1 MDDKKIEKREIIE
14 EDFYKISFPQDRLK
28 FLLIY
33 GILAPSTHNSQPW
46 LFKITDN
53 LIEVYKNPKYYLPYA
68 DPLNRDLYI
77 SIGCCLENLV
87 IASKYFKIFE
97 KLEIILNDDLVARM
111 LFKDV
116 MNNHAPDL
124 NFKKYIDS
132 IKTRQNVRGIFE
144 DQSIDDNIIDEVSA
158 LNTFNDLQILFLKD
172 KEKIKIMGELTAE
185 GLRRAYY
192 NKNFRKEMSSWIYSD
207 VIGKRKDGIPTFAL
221 KAPFPFS
228 IILPYLVR
236 FFNIGKKLGELNRI
250 SIASAPLSIAIFS
263 KKNEPETWVR
273 VGMLGEKVMLH
284 FNSKGIKTSIFV
296 PAIEMGL
303 TKEIKNLF
311 GTDLEPQLHFCAGY
325 MGANK
330 KYTPRRPLDEFII
343 N

>member
-14 EDFYKISFPQDRLK
+14 EDFYKISSTHNRLK

-33 GILAPSTHNSQPW
+33 SILAPSTHNSQPW

-77 SIGCCLENLV
+77 SIGCCLENLI
-87 IASKYFKIFE
+87 IASKYFRIFE
-97 KLEIILNDDLVARM
+97 KLEIILNDDLVARI

-144 DQSIDDNIIDEVSA
+144 DKSIDDNIIDEVAA
-158 LNTFNDLQILFLKD
+158 LNTFNDLKILFLKD

-185 GLRRAYY
+185 GLRRAYS
-192 NKNFRKEMSSWIYSD
+192 NKNFRKEMSGWIYPD
-207 VIGKRKDGIPTFAL
+207 AIRKRKDGIPTSSL

-263 KKNEPETWVR
+263 KKNEPDTWVK
-273 VGMLGEKVMLH
+273 VGMLVERVMLH
-284 FNSKGIKTSIFV
+284 LNSKGIKTSIFV
-296 PAIEMGL
+296 AAIEMGL

-311 GTDLEPQLHFCAGY
+311 GTDLEPQFHFCAGY

-330 KYTPRRPLDEFII
+330 KYTPRRSLEEFII